1 MTKSTAI
8 VFILFFSILFR
19 LERKVG
25 IPCLSWLLRFS
36 KSILKNYSLS
46 AALVTNRNRSSN
58 RSRPLPVHIPL
69 NVVSLGGLPV
79 GATGIGHLW
88 PALDTGAAAL
98 TSVAAE
104 SATLTSDLVGPL
116 RRLLARQQP
125 PGVLAPDL
133 RFRGRPLAAP
143 RVRSGAVST
152 AAAASRTRPAVQP
165 D

>member
-8 VFILFFSILFR
+8 VFILFFSILFK

-25 IPCLSWLLRFS
+25 ISELAALISF
-36 KSILKNYSLS
+36 LKYCKNCSLY
-46 AALVTNRNRSSN
+46 AALVPNRNRSSN

-79 GATGIGHLW
+79 GVAGIGHLR

-98 TSVAAE
+98 TAVAAE
-104 SATLTSDLVGPL
+104 SATLTSDFVGPL
-116 RRLLARQQP
+116 TRFLARQQP
-125 PGVLAPDL
+125 PNALALDF

-152 AAAASRTRPAVQP
+152 SAAASRSRPAL
-165 D
+165 